1 MSLRDTILSVQDT
14 QQQTV
19 EVPEWGVTVEVRG
32 MTGTQRSEFI
42 AACVDPKSGMPRFER
57 VYSQIIIACT
67 YDPETGSQVFEATD
81 RDVIDSKS
89 AAATERIAKVA
100 LDLSG
105 LGEDSPEQAKNA

>member
-14 QQQTV
+14 QKQTV

-32 MTGTQRSEFI
+32 MTGVQRSAFVE
-42 AACVDPKSGMPRFER
+42 ACVDPKTGMPMFAR

-67 YDPETGSQVFEATD
+67 YDPETGVQVFEPTD

-100 LDLSG
+100 LTLSG
-105 LGEDSPEQAKNA
+105 LTEDEAEKAKND